1 MRAFNGWGATAFAL
15 AATFL
20 VQPAHAQKQGGIL
33 KSYVWD
39 TPPSASIHEEA
50 TISTV
55 FPFMPVFN
63 NLVLF
68 DQTKK
73 EANLDTI
80 VPDLGKSWAWDAA
93 KTTLTFQLE
102 QGVKWH
108 DGKPFTAKDV
118 KCTFDLVSGL
128 VQSEDFR
135 KNPRKIWYHNV
146 KEIATKGD
154 HEVSFV
160 LKAPQPSFIAL
171 LASGYTPV
179 YPCHVAQKEMRTNP
193 IGTGPFKVAEI
204 KRSDSIKLARNPDY
218 WKKGKPYLDGIEYR
232 VISNRSTR
240 LLAFIAGEVELTFV
254 SDVTV
259 AGLKDVEAK
268 APKAVCQFV
277 PSNNTIN
284 MIVNSAAPPFDNAK
298 VRRAMA
304 LALDRGAFNTILAEG
319 KSSIGAV
326 MLPGPEGVWSMPP
339 EELAKL
345 PGYSPDRAKDL
356 AEARK
361 IMEELGYSAAKP
373 LKVKVATRNI
383 PLYRDPSVIFIDQM
397 KAIYIEGELENVDTP
412 LWHAKVTRKDYSVG
426 LNTTGVGVDDPDVN
440 LVENYTCASE
450 RNYTGYCN
458 KDVDNL
464 IFAQSRETD
473 PAKRKQIL
481 WEAERKIVEDVAR
494 PIILHNRAATC
505 WHPHVRGV
513 TSHVNSLYNSWR
525 MENAWLDK

>member
-1 MRAFNGWGATAFAL
+1 MRPFTGWGATALVL
-15 AATFL
+15 AGTLLFT
-20 VQPAHAQKQGGIL
+20 PAHAQKQGGIL
-33 KSYVWD
+33 KSYIWD

-68 DQTKK
+68 DQTKL
-73 EANLDTI
+73 EANLNTI
-80 VPDLGKSWAWDAA
+80 VPDLGKSWSWDST

-108 DGKPFTAKDV
+108 DGKPFNAKDV

-128 VQSEDFR
+128 VKSEDFR

-146 KEIATKGD
+146 MEIKTNGD

-160 LKAPQPSFIAL
+160 LKAPQPSFLAL
-171 LASGYTPV
+171 LASGYTPI
-179 YPCHVAQKEMRTNP
+179 YPCHVEQKQMRVNP
-193 IGTGPFKVAEI
+193 VGTGPFKIGEI
-204 KRSDSIKLARNPDY
+204 KRGDSVKLVRNPDY
-218 WKKGKPYLDGIEYR
+218 WKKGFPRLDGIEYR

-240 LLAFIAGEVELTFV
+240 VLAFIAGEVDLTFV
-254 SDVTV
+254 SDITV

-268 APKAVCQFV
+268 APKSICQFV

-284 MIVNSAAPPFDNAK
+284 MIVNSSAPPFDNPK

-304 LALDRGAFNTILAEG
+304 LALDRAAFNKILAEG

-326 MLPGPEGVWSMPP
+326 MLPGPEGVWGMPP
-339 EELAKL
+339 EKLALL

-383 PLYRDPSVIFIDQM
+383 PLYRDPAVIFIDQM

-440 LVENYTCASE
+440 MGRELHLRVGTQLHRLLQQRGRQSHLRSIAGDRPGEAQADPLGSRAQDRRGRSASDHPAQQGSDVLGSACE
-450 RNYTGYCN
+450 GRN
-458 KDVDNL
+458 
-464 IFAQSRETD
+464 E
-473 PAKRKQIL
+473 
-481 WEAERKIVEDVAR
+481 
-494 PIILHNRAATC
+494 
-505 WHPHVRGV
+505 
-513 TSHVNSLYNSWR
+513 SHQL
-525 MENAWLDK
+525 ALQLLAHGACLAG